1 MARKTTPKQKSFSD
15 TLKGI
20 IDTENAAYEKIG
32 VTRLFVVTF
41 PNRHKPPL
49 IGRLGVWLLQK
60 AGGIIQT
67 QYMKRD
73 KQ

>member
-1 MARKTTPKQKSFSD
+1 MARKIVSKQKSFED

-20 IDTENAAYEKIG
+20 VEAETATYEKAGI
-32 VTRLFVVTF
+32 TRLFVVTF
-41 PNRHKPPL
+41 PNRHEPPFL
-49 IGRLGVWLLQK
+49 GRLGVWLLQK